1 MNNKLEMRSQFDS
14 GVYQTYCQSKN
25 YEAIELNPQ
34 SNLCVIYFSSNG
46 LYYPDTAAVFHQVVA
61 VKDRYEWK
69 KNIVQSARKV
79 IFVRDVQKQWY
90 VEGIN
95 SQVNSIEKLC
105 TLLKAESQGL
115 DVVCVGNSAGGYAAV
130 LVGCKLNAA
139 RIFSLSGQFSL
150 LHQLEGE
157 FARSKNPTLV
167 KYENVDGYKQNYLL
181 IDLIKTSKVP
191 ILYFYPAK
199 SVKDRMQAELVRDI
213 PHVYSFA
220 FDSKNHANTCWR
232 INFVDLFPMDLS
244 NLLKLHHAYA
254 GKIINPYIFSNR
266 VSGYLKTARY
276 SIDTLLKKINLFWQ
290 KNRLPKSKGKT
301 HEDFSVKY

>member
-1 MNNKLEMRSQFDS
+1 MNNQLRKRSQFDVS

-25 YEAIELNPQ
+25 YEAIKLNSQ

-46 LYYPDTAAVFHQVVA
+46 LYYPDTAAVFHRVIA

-105 TLLKAESQGL
+105 ALLKAESQGM

-139 RIFSLSGQFSL
+139 RIFSFSGQFSL

-157 FARSKNPTLV
+157 FARNKNPTLI

-181 IDLIKTSKVP
+181 IDLIKASKVP

-199 SVKDRMQAELVRDI
+199 CVKDRLQAELVRDI
-213 PHVYSFA
+213 PMFMLLPLIVKTMPTPAGALTLSIYSQWIYQ
-220 FDSKNHANTCWR
+220 TCWSYTMPMQEKSS
-232 INFVDLFPMDLS
+232 IPIFFPIEYQD
-244 NLLKLHHAYA
+244 
-254 GKIINPYIFSNR
+254 I
-266 VSGYLKTARY
+266 
-276 SIDTLLKKINLFWQ
+276 
-290 KNRLPKSKGKT
+290 
-301 HEDFSVKY
+301 